1 MPKLNCYIRNSLETA
16 IERRRQQTG
25 ASKTQIVQTA
35 LAQYFGNP
43 QVVQGER
50 DARAADRRTEPIRR
64 RRWSARRDRPQRLE
78 LHTLFHVST
87 ARSQVAGL
95 YDGAATVGDVEG
107 RGNFG
112 LGTFAGL
119 DDELVVVDGNAYQI
133 EGSGTV
139 KGASAG
145 APVPFAVVTY
155 FEGGAPVE
163 LAAISSLEALQ
174 AECDKVRRSN
184 DHFHAFRIDGRFRH
198 VGSRACDFF
207 DMNGTLVGIWSPQYA
222 ASFSVPGYHFYFVSE
237 DRSKGGH
244 LLLCDGV
251 GLTLRS
257 QPLLDFHLVL
267 PESAIFLQAD
277 LSLEATPDLAVVD
290 ETHLG

>member
-43 QVVQGER
+43 QIVQGER
-50 DARAADRRTEPIRR
+50 DARVAERRTEPIRR

-95 YDGAATVGDVEG
+95 YDGAATVADVEG

-112 LGTFAGL
+112 VGTFAGL
-119 DDELVVVDGNAYQI
+119 EDELVVVDGNAYQVQ
-133 EGSGTV
+133 GDGTV
-139 KGASAG
+139 KAAGAG
-145 APVPFAVVTY
+145 APVPFAVVTF

-163 LAAISSLEALQ
+163 ISSISSLEALQ
-174 AECDKVRRSN
+174 AECDKVRRS
-184 DHFHAFRIDGRFRH
+184 DDYFHAFRIDGRFGH
-198 VGSRACDFF
+198 VGSRACEFF
-207 DMNGTLVGIWSPQYA
+207 DMTGTLVGIWSPQSA
-222 ASFSVPGYHFYFVSE
+222 ASFSVPGYHFYFVSA
-237 DRSKGGH
+237 DRSKGGN
-244 LLLCDGV
+244 LRLCDGV

-267 PESAIFLQAD
+267 PESAFFLQTD
-277 LSLEATPDLAVVD
+277 LSLESAAEFAVVD
-290 ETHLG
+290 ETQF